1 VPHFSANTKTVR
13 EEKMSPFGRHGVSSK
28 STGPVSGPTTHTVV
42 KKLQGSHQRL
52 VGRQQVY
59 SYEGS
64 YGVNSEGT
72 WYIVTVR
79 CGGRV
84 KGTPMGALVGH
95 KVTEE
100 SRLHGLISSQI
111 DDLDQVYE

>member
-1 VPHFSANTKTVR
+1 
-13 EEKMSPFGRHGVSSK
+13 MSPFGRHGASHRASAPVSS
-28 STGPVSGPTTHTVV
+28 PTTHTVV
-42 KKLQGSHQRL
+42 RKLRGSHQRRL
-52 VGRQQVY
+52 GQQQVY

-72 WYIVTVR
+72 WYLVTVR

-84 KGTPMGALVGH
+84 KGTPMGALVGQ

-100 SRLHGLISSQI
+100 SRLHDLISNQI
-111 DDLDQVYE
+111 DELDQVHE